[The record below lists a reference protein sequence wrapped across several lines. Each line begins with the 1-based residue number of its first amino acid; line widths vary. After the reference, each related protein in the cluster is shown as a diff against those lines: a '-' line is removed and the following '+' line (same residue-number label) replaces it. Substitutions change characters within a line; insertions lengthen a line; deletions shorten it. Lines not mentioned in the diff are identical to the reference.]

1 MILRTHKRMARSL
14 LTTDGKIVYS
24 RYVLR
29 PADSVSRERLL
40 EMDGASTVIP
50 LDCALRVNGL
60 PFKMTAS
67 MMLEIAFYAAALDS
81 YQAAEEIIGKIY
93 GTAVNDDTIRLVANH
108 IGKAVF
114 EADCRA
120 AEECMEQL
128 EKGRL
133 SQPSDKNGILYLE
146 TDGAALNTRF
156 RDENGSTW
164 RENKLGLAFSS
175 DNIYTW
181 KDKNGK
187 SCHQIQKREYIS
199 YIGSVTEFKKHFFT
213 LARRNGYGRY
223 KETVLLSDGAT
234 WIRSLKEELF
244 PDAQQI
250 LDFFH
255 LCENTHAFA
264 KLLYKTDESKAKI
277 WAKEICDQLEDG
289 KYEDVLK
296 SLSVYKD
303 MNVPTGTVNLYNYIS
318 NNKANIDYPA
328 YKRRGYFI
336 GSGAIESGN
345 KTVLQSRLKQAGMR
359 WNPVTAQY
367 MLSLKSKEKSGLW
380 YSSVIPLIKNMM
392 G

>member
-1 MILRTHKRMARSL
+1 MARSL
-14 LTTDGKIVYS
+14 LTTEGKIVYS

-29 PADSVSRERLL
+29 PADPCSREKLL
-40 EMDGASTVIP
+40 EIEGANTVIP
-50 LDCALRVNGL
+50 LDCALHVNGL
-60 PFKMTAS
+60 PFKMTVS
-67 MMLEIAFYAAALDS
+67 MMLEVAFYAAVLDS

-93 GTAVNDDTIRLVANH
+93 GTSVNDDTIRLVANH

-120 AEECMEQL
+120 ADECMEQL

-133 SQPSDKNGILYLE
+133 SYPSDTSGILYLE

-156 RDENGSTW
+156 QDENGSTW

-181 KDKNGK
+181 KGK
-187 SCHQIQKREYIS
+187 DGKPCHQIQKREYIS
-199 YIGSVTEFKKHFFT
+199 YIGSASEFKKHFFA

-234 WIRSLKEELF
+234 WIRNLKEELF

-264 KLLYKTDESKAKI
+264 KLLYKTDENRART

-289 KYEDVLK
+289 KYGDVLK
-296 SLSVYKD
+296 ALSAYKD
-303 MNVPTGTVNLYNYIS
+303 MTVPTGTVNLYNYIN
-318 NNKANIDYPA
+318 NNKANIDYPS
-328 YKRRGYFI
+328 YKKHGYFI

-359 WNPVTAQY
+359 WNPITAQY

-380 YSSVIPLIKNMM
+380 YSSVIPLIQNMM

>member
-1 MILRTHKRMARSL
+1 MTRSL

-29 PADSVSRERLL
+29 PADPVSREKLFQ
-40 EMDGASTVIP
+40 MDGASTVIP
-50 LDCALRVNGL
+50 LDCALRVNRL

-67 MMLEIAFYAAALDS
+67 MMLEIAFYAVALDS

-93 GTAVNDDTIRLVANH
+93 GTPVNDDTIRLVANH

-114 EADCRA
+114 EADCRVA
-120 AEECMEQL
+120 DESMEQL
-128 EKGRL
+128 EKGGL
-133 SQPSDKNGILYLE
+133 SYPSDKNGILYLE

-156 RDENGSTW
+156 QDENGSTW

-187 SCHQIQKREYIS
+187 PCHKIQKREYIS
-199 YIGSVTEFKKHFFT
+199 YIGSVTEFRKHFFA

-234 WIRSLKEELF
+234 WIRSLKDELF

-255 LCENTHAFA
+255 LCENTHTFA
-264 KLLYKTDESKAKI
+264 KFLYKTDENKAKT

-289 KYEDVLK
+289 KYKDVLK

-303 MNVPTGTVNLYNYIS
+303 INVPAGTVNLYNYIS

-328 YKRRGYFI
+328 YKKRGYFI

-359 WNPVTAQY
+359 WNPITAQY

-380 YSSVIPLIKNMM
+380 YSSVIPLIRNMM

>member
-1 MILRTHKRMARSL
+1 MILRTHKKMTRSI
-14 LTTDGKIVYS
+14 LTTNGKISYS

-29 PADSVSRERLL
+29 PADQTSRRKLL
-40 EMDGASTVIP
+40 DMDGASTVIP
-50 LDCALRVNGL
+50 LDCALHVNGL
-60 PFKMTAS
+60 PFKMTVS
-67 MMLEIAFYAAALDS
+67 MMLEVAFYAVVLDS

-93 GTAVNDDTIRLVANH
+93 GTPVNDDTVRLVANH

-120 AEECMEQL
+120 ADECMERL
-128 EKGRL
+128 ESGSL
-133 SQPSDKNGILYLE
+133 SHPGDRDGVLYLE

-156 RDENGSTW
+156 KDENGSTW

-175 DNIYTW
+175 DNMYTW
-181 KDKNGK
+181 KDRNGK
-187 SCHQIQKREYIS
+187 PCHKIEKREYTS
-199 YIGSVTEFKKHFFT
+199 YVGSVTEFKKHF
-213 LARRNGYGRY
+213 LALAERNGYGRY
-223 KETVLLSDGAT
+223 RETVLLSDGAT
-234 WIRSLKEELF
+234 WIRNLKEELF

-255 LCENTHAFA
+255 LCENTYAFA
-264 KLLYKTDESKAKI
+264 KLLYKTDEERAGT
-277 WAKEICDQLEDG
+277 WAKGICDQLEDG

-296 SLSVYKD
+296 ELSAYK
-303 MNVPTGTVNLYNYIS
+303 NISVPAGTVNLYNYIS
-318 NNKANIDYPA
+318 NNRENIDYPA
-328 YKRRGYFI
+328 YKKRGYFI

-359 WNPVTAQY
+359 WNPTTAQY

-380 YSSVIPLIKNMM
+380 YSFVIPLIQNMM

>member
-1 MILRTHKRMARSL
+1 MILRTHKKMARSL
-14 LTTDGKIVYS
+14 LTTDGKISYS

-29 PADSVSRERLL
+29 PVDSDSKKNLF
-40 EMDGASTVIP
+40 DIDNAFTVIP
-50 LDCALRVNGL
+50 LDCALRVNKL
-60 PFKMTAS
+60 PFKMTVS
-67 MMLEIAFYAAALDS
+67 MMLEVAFYATVLDS
-81 YQAAEEIIGKIY
+81 YQTAEEIVEKIY
-93 GTAVNDDTIRLVANH
+93 GTPVNDDTIRLVVNY

-114 EADCRA
+114 EADCQA
-120 AEECMEQL
+120 ANESIKQL
-128 EKGRL
+128 ESGCL
-133 SQPSDKNGILYLE
+133 PHSANKNGILYLE

-156 RDENGSTW
+156 KDENGSTW

-175 DNIYTW
+175 DNIHTW
-181 KDKNGK
+181 KDKKGK
-187 SCHQIQKREYIS
+187 SCHQIRKREYIS
-199 YIGSVTEFKKHFFT
+199 YIGSVTEFKKHFFA
-213 LARRNGYGRY
+213 LAQRNGYGQY

-234 WIRSLKEELF
+234 WIRNLKEELF

-264 KLLYKTDESKAKI
+264 KLLYKTDENQAKA

-296 SLSVYKD
+296 ILAAYKD
-303 MNVPTGTVNLYNYIS
+303 VNVPAGTVNLYNYIS
-318 NNKANIDYPA
+318 NNKSNIDYPA
-328 YKRRGYFI
+328 YKKRGYFI

-345 KTVLQSRLKQAGMR
+345 KVVLQSRLKQAGMR
-359 WNPVTAQY
+359 WNPTTAQY

-380 YSSVIPLIKNMM
+380 YSDVIPLIRSMM

>member
-29 PADSVSRERLL
+29 PADPVSRERLL

-67 MMLEIAFYAAALDS
+67 MMLEIAFYVAALGS

-199 YIGSVTEFKKHFFT
+199 YIGSVTEFKKHFFA

-264 KLLYKTDESKAKI
+264 KLLYKTDENKAKI

-289 KYEDVLK
+289 KYEDVPRL
-296 SLSVYKD
+296 LSVYKD
-303 MNVPTGTVNLYNYIS
+303 MNVPAGTVNLYNYIS